1 VKRYGYLL
9 LGVLLI
15 FSCSGLQQ
23 NQILQGR
30 KIVVTAP
37 AVYASRLQK
46 ALEKYGASVIL
57 MPMIETLV
65 YDSLS
70 GFSQLL
76 HDIKPGVSV
85 SDAFDFIVLPSRNA
99 IKAYDNE
106 MHLHFLGKIPYK
118 ANYYV
123 LGSDK
128 KYLEQLGYSTP
139 IVIPEPSM
147 MGILAYIKSNAIY
160 KGKKM
165 LLVAPKVS
173 MINEPNVVPQFMRE
187 ALKMGIECNRIDG
200 YTTRP
205 VNDACTQMTLSGL
218 REGKYDMVAFSS
230 GGELFA
236 MAEMGSPDD
245 LNCAVACFGPYTAS
259 NAKKVGIKVDMVSQN
274 FRSFDDYAQSIVAFF
289 MH

>member
-1 VKRYGYLL
+1 M
-9 LGVLLI
+9 
-15 FSCSGLQQ
+15 
-23 NQILQGR
+23 
-30 KIVVTAP
+30 TAP

-46 ALEKYGASVIL
+46 ALEKHGASVIL

-128 KYLEQLGYSTP
+128 NYLEQLGYSTP

-236 MAEMGSPDD
+236 MAEMGSPDN